1 MQSNAISALNALNV
15 VLTDSY
21 LSAVFKWSSIK
32 NQNAELFYLKQEVS
46 QISPIMFGAEPNRP

>member
-32 NQNAELFYLKQEVS
+32 NQNAEQEVS